1 MRTMSAPINFGTV
14 ALGQCVT
21 AIFHPVGHAKILIQ
35 LGHEPVPAKLGTN
48 IFGKQYYYYP
58 NILKYAGHIWTR
70 DGFLGMYTG
79 LLPRVL
85 GAFTGTCTQNAVL
98 EWLRQDEKK
107 EEEEEEEGKDWIKT
121 LCIKTGQETV
131 AKCAAVIASQPFHVI
146 MVRQI
151 AQFVGGEKMYCGLF
165 SGIGEIY
172 HSDGIRG
179 FFAGLTPRLIGEV
192 IQIWACN
199 LIIGSVNRYII
210 PTKEAQNYVPL
221 FVGLVVSNFT
231 YPFTLVSNV
240 MAVAGTELVAAS
252 PPNMKPYA
260 SWTECWSHLKEMG
273 HLKRG
278 NSQFFRVDR
287 SRMVQPVLK
296 RTPGQSFY

>member
-1 MRTMSAPINFGTV
+1 MVAPINFGTV
-14 ALGQCVT
+14 ALSQCVT
-21 AIFHPVGHAKILIQ
+21 ALFHPIGHAKILIQ
-35 LGHEPVPAKLGTN
+35 LGHEPIPAKLGTN
-48 IFGKQYYYYP
+48 IFGKEYYYYP
-58 NILKYAGHIWTR
+58 NILKYAGHIWTT
-70 DGFLGMYTG
+70 DGFIGMYTG

-107 EEEEEEEGKDWIKT
+107 ESEEEEEDGTDWIKT

-131 AKCAAVIASQPFHVI
+131 AKCAAVISSQPFHVI

-151 AQFVGGEKMYCGLF
+151 AQFVGGEKIYCGLF
-165 SGIGEIY
+165 PAIGEIY
-172 HSDGIRG
+172 HSDGIKG
-179 FFAGLTPRLIGEV
+179 FFAGLTPRLLGEI
-192 IQIWACN
+192 IQIWASN
-199 LIIGSVNRYII
+199 LIIGALNKYVI
-210 PTKEAQNYVPL
+210 PTKEAQSYVPL

-260 SWTECWSHLKEMG
+260 DWSECWKHLKETG
-273 HLKRG
+273 NIKRG

-287 SRMVQPVLK
+287 NRVGKPLLQRVVKQAPFK
-296 RTPGQSFY
+296 